1 MSARLGVGT
10 RWSEARTE
18 AQSSLDPLEGC
29 SPAKYPLGSYWNS
42 RREKHQT
49 RLASL
54 TAAVIYFT
62 HDATLSC
69 ATQKAK
75 DHTARQTAGW
85 MQPHWKGAC
94 FTGGRQWPTV
104 RDVLALQGR
113 IQILKGVVMKVKLRA
128 RWSTAWAP
136 GDLRPTRN
144 TFTLVEASDESRWS
158 DT

>member
-1 MSARLGVGT
+1 MSARPGVGT
-10 RWSEARTE
+10 RWSEARTK

-29 SPAKYPLGSYWNS
+29 SPATYPLGSYWNS

-69 ATQKAK
+69 ATQKAE
-75 DHTARQTAGW
+75 DQTARQTGGW
-85 MQPHWKGAC
+85 VQPRWKGAC
-94 FTGGRQWPTV
+94 FVGGRQWPTV
-104 RDVLALQGR
+104 RDDLVFQGK
-113 IQILKGVVMKVKLRA
+113 IQILEGMVMKVKFRA
-128 RWSTAWAP
+128 RWSTAWAL
-136 GDLRPTRN
+136 GDLRPMQN
-144 TFTLVEASDESRWS
+144 TFTLVEVGDESRSS